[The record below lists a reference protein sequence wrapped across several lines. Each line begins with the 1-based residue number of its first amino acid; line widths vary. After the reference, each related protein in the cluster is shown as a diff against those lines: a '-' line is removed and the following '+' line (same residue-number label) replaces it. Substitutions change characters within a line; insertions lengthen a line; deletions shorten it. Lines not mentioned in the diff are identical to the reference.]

1 MGVQRKKC
9 LIVSE
14 EIREDFF
21 GGIEIGF
28 GKEFV
33 KRVVIGFLCREYYKT
48 FSSLGD
54 CGIRWWWFGI

>member
-1 MGVQRKKC
+1 M
-9 LIVSE
+9 SE